1 MTALKARARAVSL
14 VAVAIAV
21 CVAVVPPPPA
31 SAVTQA
37 QVDDACADSV
47 QQHKDYRAAQKRFYD
62 ATAEYDALLVDIEKL
77 ERRQNRIQASVD
89 NSEGRRAEIEDAIE
103 QQAVEIYMQG
113 GTSTPGIIL
122 SASSLDQFLTT
133 TEFLSSA
140 AVGGQRSMRD
150 LMAQKGELERFQ
162 VELALVHEELTAA
175 SVEASELVEEMNS
188 AMDAEQAAYDK
199 LSARCRDLTAKYDA
213 EQAEKAARA
222 KQRAAGS
229 VQVGSF
235 ICPFTP
241 GRTQFTNSW
250 GAPRSGGRGHKGTD
264 MFAPWNEPMYAVAAG
279 TVFIRNGGLGG
290 KVIWLTANNGVAYY
304 YAHLSDWNVGNGQRV
319 NQGQTIGFNGD
330 TGNAR
335 GGRPH
340 LHFEIHP
347 GGRGSP
353 AVNPYPTLISACR

>member
-1 MTALKARARAVSL
+1 MTAPKARARAVLL
-14 VAVAIAV
+14 VAVAIALA
-21 CVAVVPPPPA
+21 VAAVPPPPA
-31 SAVTQA
+31 SAVSKA
-37 QVDDACADSV
+37 QVDEACSDSV
-47 QQHKDYRAAQKRFYD
+47 EQHQEYRAAQKRFYD
-62 ATAEYDALLVDIEKL
+62 ATAAYDQVLVDIERL
-77 ERRQNRIQASVD
+77 ERRQARIQTSVD
-89 NSEGRRAEIEDAIE
+89 NSDSRRAEIEDAIE

-140 AVGGQRSMRD
+140 AVGGQRSMQN
-150 LMAQKGELERFQ
+150 LQAQMGELERFQ
-162 VELALVHEELTAA
+162 VDLEAVHDDLTEK
-175 SVEASELVEEMNS
+175 SLEASDLVEQMNS

-199 LSARCRDLTAKYDA
+199 LSTRCRDLTAKYDA
-213 EQAEKAARA
+213 EQAAKAQAA

-229 VQVGSF
+229 VQVGPF

-264 MFAPWNEPMYAVAAG
+264 MFAPWNEPMYAVADG
-279 TVFIRNGGLGG
+279 RVFTRSGGLGG

-304 YAHLSDWNVGNGQRV
+304 YAHLNDWNVGSGQTVR
-319 NQGQTIGFNGD
+319 QGQTIGFNGD

-353 AVNPYPTLISACR
+353 AVNPYPTLIAACR

>member
-1 MTALKARARAVSL
+1 MTALKARARAVLL

-21 CVAVVPPPPA
+21 VVTAVPPPPA
-31 SAVTQA
+31 SAVTKA
-37 QVDDACADSV
+37 QVDAACADSV
-47 QQHKDYRAAQKRFYD
+47 QQHKDYRAAQQRFYE
-62 ATAEYDALLVDIEKL
+62 ATAAYDQVLVDIERL
-77 ERRQNRIQASVD
+77 ERRQTRIQTSVD
-89 NSEGRRAEIEDAIE
+89 NSDSRRAEIEDAIE

-140 AVGGQRSMRD
+140 AVGWQRSMQN
-150 LMAQKGELERFQ
+150 LVAQMGELERFQ
-162 VELALVHEELTAA
+162 VDLDAVHADLTEK
-175 SVEASELVEEMNS
+175 SLEASDLVEQMNS

-199 LSARCRDLTAKYDA
+199 LSTRCRDLTAKYDA

-264 MFAPWNEPMYAVAAG
+264 MFAPWNEPMYAVADG
-279 TVFIRNGGLGG
+279 RVSTRSGGLGG

-304 YAHLSDWNVGNGQRV
+304 YAHLNDWNVGNGQQVR
-319 NQGQTIGFNGD
+319 QGQTIGFNGD

-353 AVNPYPTLISACR
+353 AVNPYPTLIAACR

>member
-1 MTALKARARAVSL
+1 MTALKARARAVLL

-21 CVAVVPPPPA
+21 GVAVVPPPPA
-31 SAVTQA
+31 SAVTKA
-37 QVDDACADSV
+37 QVDSACADSSS
-47 QQHKDYRAAQKRFYD
+47 QHADYRAAQQRFYD
-62 ATAEYDALLVDIEKL
+62 STAAYDQVLVDIERL
-77 ERRQNRIQASVD
+77 ERHQSRIQTSVD
-89 NSEGRRAEIEDAIE
+89 NSENRRAEIEDAIE

-113 GTSTPGIIL
+113 GTSSPGIIL

-140 AVGGQRSMRD
+140 AVGGQRSMQD

-162 VELALVHEELTAA
+162 VDLDQVHVELTDK
-175 SVEASELVEEMNS
+175 SLEASDLVEEMNA

-199 LSARCRDLTAKYDA
+199 LSTRCRDLTARYDA
-213 EQAEKAARA
+213 EQAEIAARA
-222 KQRAAGS
+222 KQRASGS

-250 GAPRSGGRGHKGTD
+250 GAPRSGGRGHRGTD

-279 TVFIRNGGLGG
+279 TVYIRSGGLGG
-290 KVIWLTANNGVAYY
+290 KVVWLTANNGVAYY
-304 YAHLSDWNVGNGQRV
+304 YAHLNDWNVSNGQRV
-319 NQGQTIGFNGD
+319 SQGQTIGFNGD
-330 TGNAR
+330 SGNAR

>member
-1 MTALKARARAVSL
+1 MTAFKARARAVLL
-14 VAVAIAV
+14 VAVVVAV
-21 CVAVVPPPPA
+21 GVAVVPPPPA
-31 SAVTQA
+31 SAVTKA
-37 QVDDACADSV
+37 QVDAACADSAE
-47 QQHKDYRAAQKRFYD
+47 QHRDYRAAQQRFFD
-62 ATAEYDALLVDIEKL
+62 STAAYDALLVDIERL
-77 ERRQNRIQASVD
+77 EGRQDRIQTSVD
-89 NSEGRRAEIEDAIE
+89 NSETRRSEIEDAIE

-113 GTSTPGIIL
+113 GTSTPGVIL

-162 VELALVHEELTAA
+162 VDLDLVHEELTAK
-175 SVEASELVEEMNS
+175 SMEASDLVEEMNS
-188 AMDAEQAAYDK
+188 AMDAEQAAYDR
-199 LSARCRDLTAKYDA
+199 LSTRCRDLTAKYDA
-213 EQAEKAARA
+213 EQAERAARA
-222 KQRAAGS
+222 KQRASGS

-250 GAPRSGGRGHKGTD
+250 GAPRSGGRGHRGTD
-264 MFAPWNEPMYAVAAG
+264 MFAPWNEPMYAVASG
-279 TVFIRNGGLGG
+279 TVYIRNGGLGG

-304 YAHLSDWNVGNGQRV
+304 YAHLNDWNVGNGQRV

-330 TGNAR
+330 SGNAR